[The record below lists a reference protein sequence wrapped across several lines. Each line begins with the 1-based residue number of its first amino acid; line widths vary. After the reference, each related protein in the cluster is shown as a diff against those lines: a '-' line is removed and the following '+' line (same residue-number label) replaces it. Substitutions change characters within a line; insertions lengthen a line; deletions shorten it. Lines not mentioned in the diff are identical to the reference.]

1 MDGKFLGKITKA
13 EYGKYPGYEYL
24 MGIKLEFRFDGSG
37 IGCGGKYM
45 INMNPDCEWSKEER
59 ADAIAKSVEH
69 IKQILDDA
77 KVHYVSELVGK
88 PIEIEIKGQTFKG
101 FRILTEVL

>member
-1 MDGKFLGKITKA
+1 MDEKFLGKITQA

-24 MGIKLEFRFDGSG
+24 MGIKLELSFDGCG

-45 INMNPDCEWSKEER
+45 VNMNPECRWSKEER
-59 ADAIAKSVEH
+59 TDAIVNSVER

-88 PIEIEIKGQTFKG
+88 PVEVEIKDSVLKG

>member
-1 MDGKFLGKITKA
+1 MDGKFLGKITQA

-24 MGIKLEFRFDGSG
+24 MGLKLEFFFDGSG
-37 IGCGGKYM
+37 VGCGGKYM
-45 INMNPDCEWSKEER
+45 VNMNPDCKWSQEER
-59 ADAIAKSVEH
+59 ADAIVKSIEY

-88 PIEIEIKGQTFKG
+88 PVEIEIKGSILKS